1 MFKQEIEKMGLESC
15 YEDFEDFKGRVLEK
29 NKVMNLT
36 AITEDEEFNI
46 KHFLDSLSLLK
57 LEEIQEAKRVLDL
70 GTGAGFP
77 GIPLKIAKKDLDV
90 TLLDSLKKRID
101 FLNETIEDM
110 GLEGIRGIHARAEEL
125 SRKDDYREA
134 FDLVTSRAVANLATL
149 YEYCLPFVKVGGYM
163 VAMKGPDIEGEL
175 KEGQAALK
183 ALGGELVEVKK
194 VDLPQDI
201 EHTLVLVKK
210 VKATPKKYPRA
221 GGKPRK
227 NPIGL

>member
-57 LEEIQEAKRVLDL
+57 LEEIQGAKRVLDL

-77 GIPLKIAKKDLDV
+77 GVPLKIAKKDLDI

-110 GLEGIRGIHARAEEL
+110 GLEDIRGIHARAEEL

-175 KEGQAALK
+175 KEGWAALK

-194 VDLPQDI
+194 IDLPQDI

-210 VKATPKKYPRA
+210 VKVTPKKYPRA

>member
-1 MFKQEIEKMGLESC
+1 MFKQEIEKMGLGSC

-57 LEEIQEAKRVLDL
+57 LEEIQGAKRVLDL

-77 GIPLKIAKKDLDV
+77 GVPLKIAKKDLDI

-210 VKATPKKYPRA
+210 IKTTPKKYPRA

>member
-1 MFKQEIEKMGLESC
+1 MFKQEIEKMGLGSC
-15 YEDFEDFKGRVLEK
+15 YEDFEDFKDRVLEK

-57 LEEIQEAKRVLDL
+57 LGQIQGAKKVLDL

-77 GIPLKIAKKDLDV
+77 GVPLKIAKKDLDV

-183 ALGGELVEVKK
+183 ALGGELIEVKK
-194 VDLPQDI
+194 IDLPQDI
-201 EHTLVLVKK
+201 EHTLILVKK
-210 VKATPKKYPRA
+210 VKTTPKKYPRA

>member
-15 YEDFEDFKGRVLEK
+15 YEGFEDFKGRVLEK

-57 LEEIQEAKRVLDL
+57 LEEIQGAKRILDL

-77 GIPLKIAKKDLDV
+77 GVPLKIAKKDLDI

-101 FLNETIEDM
+101 FLNESIEDM

>member
-1 MFKQEIEKMGLESC
+1 MFKEEIEKMGLGSS
-15 YEDFEDFKGRVLEK
+15 YENFEDFKGRVLEK

-57 LEEIQEAKRVLDL
+57 LGQIQEAKRVLDL

-77 GIPLKIAKKDLDV
+77 GVPLKIAKKNLDV

-125 SRKDDYREA
+125 SRKDGYREA

-201 EHTLVLVKK
+201 EHTLVLIKK
-210 VKATPKKYPRA
+210 VKTTPKKYPRA

>member
-1 MFKQEIEKMGLESC
+1 MFKEEIEKMGLGSC

-57 LEEIQEAKRVLDL
+57 LEEIQGAKRVLDL

-77 GIPLKIAKKDLDV
+77 GVPLKIAKKDLDI

-110 GLEGIRGIHARAEEL
+110 GLEGIWGIHARAEEL

-194 VDLPQDI
+194 IDLPQDI

-210 VKATPKKYPRA
+210 IKTTPKKYPRA

>member
-1 MFKQEIEKMGLESC
+1 
-15 YEDFEDFKGRVLEK
+15 
-29 NKVMNLT
+29 MNLT

-57 LEEIQEAKRVLDL
+57 LEEIQGAKRILDL

-77 GIPLKIAKKDLDV
+77 GVPLKIAKKDLDI

-101 FLNETIEDM
+101 FLNESIEDM

>member
-15 YEDFEDFKGRVLEK
+15 YEDFKGRVLEK

-57 LEEIQEAKRVLDL
+57 LEEIQKAKRVLDL

-77 GIPLKIAKKDLDV
+77 GVPLKIAKKDLDV

-210 VKATPKKYPRA
+210 VKTTPKKYPRA

>member
-1 MFKQEIEKMGLESC
+1 
-15 YEDFEDFKGRVLEK
+15 
-29 NKVMNLT
+29 
-36 AITEDEEFNI
+36 
-46 KHFLDSLSLLK
+46 
-57 LEEIQEAKRVLDL
+57 
-70 GTGAGFP
+70 
-77 GIPLKIAKKDLDV
+77 
-90 TLLDSLKKRID
+90 
-101 FLNETIEDM
+101 
-110 GLEGIRGIHARAEEL
+110 
-125 SRKDDYREA
+125 
-134 FDLVTSRAVANLATL
+134 
-149 YEYCLPFVKVGGYM
+149 M